1 MQSDRKH
8 TQTLAEQL
16 ARGDVS
22 VLGALFVAYR
32 EQLRCEIARNLA
44 GDPRL
49 ASRFDA
55 SDVVQE
61 LFRDAQQ
68 QVSGYVQ
75 NHTRIEFLTWL
86 RGLARE
92 RFLKFQRDHLDAQ
105 CRTLKRQTPLPDE
118 SWRHPAADKG
128 SPSEDARAAERDEQV
143 RRALL

>member
-1 MQSDRKH
+1 MRPDPEHTRK
-8 TQTLAEQL
+8 LIEQL
-16 ARGDVS
+16 AGGDVS
-22 VLGALFVAYR
+22 VLGPLFVAYR

-49 ASRFDA
+49 ATRFDA

-68 QVSGYVQ
+68 QVGGYVQ
-75 NHTRIEFLTWL
+75 NQTRIEFLTWL

-105 CRTLKRQTPLPDE
+105 CRTLKRQTPLPEE
-118 SWRHPAADKG
+118 SWRHPAAEQE
-128 SPSEDARAAERDEQV
+128 SPSEDVRAAERDDQV
-143 RRALL
+143 RRA